1 MSFVKRFSYYFFGL
15 CIGLVILSFFLSG
28 KKTSC
33 NYTPEARVK
42 NELLKKDLIGINI
55 LTDSNNYLNTGQIRE
70 FIKKSSVNFSKSD
83 TSKDSCKTYSLDGY
97 LLNEYKEILFENCS
111 ETIKIIK
118 IK

>member
-42 NELLKKDLIGINI
+42 NELLKKDLIGMNI
-55 LTDSNNYLNTGQIRE
+55 LNDSNNYLNIGQIRE
-70 FIKKSSVNFSKSD
+70 FIKKSSVNFSKSN
-83 TSKDSCKTYSLDGY
+83 TSKDSCKTYNLGGY
-97 LLNEYKEILFENCS
+97 LSNEYKEILFENCS
-111 ETIKIIK
+111 KTIKIIK